1 MLRKGTN
8 KWQKLK
14 CGAKSA
20 VGVMKAALAVARAGS
35 GLKRSKSI
43 EMVTG

>member
-20 VGVMKAALAVARAGS
+20 VGVMKAAL
-35 GLKRSKSI
+35 GL
-43 EMVTG
+43 ML